1 MKTIFEAFRD
11 SDSPVILIANSNKP
25 IKVFRGTYN
34 GTPYAFGMNAEVAY
48 DLFSPGKVLEA
59 FSSEQEIASDTVTDT
74 ETMKLSDGTV
84 VKVAGDT
91 AIALANEQIFSPVN
105 GEKVTIAFDDSEDQE
120 EVENTDETE
129 SMDTDSE
136 SEVETENVESEP
148 DTIDET
154 MVEDDSEG
162 SDESE
167 TDMSDDTDESDMD
180 SEGDDTDTEME
191 DVSLEDTEDDSEGE
205 TEEDVSDEMDSEE
218 VPEEVEV
225 EAASFTDNHN
235 HRFVAFD
242 SVASEIAVFAGDTH
256 VATLVKK
263 NAHESKRDLFNK
275 PLIAT
280 AFNKAAEEAGY
291 DYNHEALKPYG
302 ISVTKF
308 KVNVPGVT
316 KKILDNVRSET
327 ASVVE
332 SDNASYKAKFDQTI
346 KLALMGIAKGV
357 QESTV
362 INELASAFEAAGVA
376 NAKTI
381 IASSLSN
388 VAPSLTKQVIE
399 IAADLATKPEDY
411 LRGLAEVTAKAS
423 FVGGPAK
430 DFAKPTIVSTNF
442 HIPKNTPSK
451 EVASETA
458 SDVEPRKVRVNIFT
472 SIRRRNG

>member
-11 SDSPVILIANSNKP
+11 SDSPVILIANSNNP

-105 GEKVTIAFDDSEDQE
+105 GEKVTIAFDDSEDME
-120 EVENTDETE
+120 EVEDTDETE
-129 SMDTDSE
+129 STDSE
-136 SEVETENVESEP
+136 SEVEPEVEDEP

-154 MVEDDSEG
+154 MVEDDSEEVE
-162 SDESE
+162 DTE
-167 TDMSDDTDESDMD
+167 TDMGDETDDSDMESEDDTD
-180 SEGDDTDTEME
+180 ME
-191 DVSLEDTEDDSEGE
+191 DVSLEDTEEDSEGE
-205 TEEDVSDEMDSEE
+205 SEEDVSDEMDSEE
-218 VPEEVEV
+218 VPEEVEVEV

-256 VATLVKK
+256 VATLFKK

-327 ASVVE
+327 ASAVE
-332 SDNASYKAKFDQTI
+332 GDNTAYKAKFDQTI

-399 IAADLATKPEDY
+399 IASDLANKPEDY

-423 FVGGPAK
+423 FVGGSNNVST
-430 DFAKPTIVSTNF
+430 PTIVATNF
-442 HIPKNTPSK
+442 HIPAPQTK
-451 EVASETA
+451 EVAS
-458 SDVEPRKVRVNIFT
+458 VEIANGNDTQRKRPNIFT